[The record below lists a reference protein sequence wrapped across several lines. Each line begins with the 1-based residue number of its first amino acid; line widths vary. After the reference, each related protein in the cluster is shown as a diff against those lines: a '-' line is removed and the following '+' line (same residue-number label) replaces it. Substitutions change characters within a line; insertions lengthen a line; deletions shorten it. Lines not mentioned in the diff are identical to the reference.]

1 MAIIGSAGK
10 MLTLH
15 TLHQISKS
23 RCVIS
28 LKQKCSLTLY
38 QLVSK
43 PISYH
48 VCLNINKP
56 AAFNSNFI

>member
-23 RCVIS
+23 RCVIG
-28 LKQKCSLTLY
+28 LKQKCSLSNWCPN
-38 QLVSK
+38 Q
-43 PISYH
+43 YH
-48 VCLNINKP
+48 IMF
-56 AAFNSNFI
+56 A